1 MTPIGIRYYS
11 CRNAGRSIIIWL
23 QLRNASNNDKIVWD
37 DQEQYMYEISNDT
50 SVKVDLKDT
59 GIPSGQEFILA
70 ENTLFGDD
78 MWDSSQT
85 FFYDPH
91 SNRTAYATKWGG
103 KEDGRLTYDGC
114 TPAIEV
120 ESSACAEKK

>member
-1 MTPIGIRYYS
+1 MPDNSIFVSTPPVYRTS
-11 CRNAGRSIIIWL
+11 ANTR
-23 QLRNASNNDKIVWD
+23 K
-37 DQEQYMYEISNDT
+37 DT